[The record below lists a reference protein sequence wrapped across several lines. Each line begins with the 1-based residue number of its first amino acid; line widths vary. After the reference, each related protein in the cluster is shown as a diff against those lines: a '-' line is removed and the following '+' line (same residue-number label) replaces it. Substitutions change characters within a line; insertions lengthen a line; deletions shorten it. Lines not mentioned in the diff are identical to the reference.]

1 MRAAISPCVPIFV
14 GTPLTV
20 NSWDLCILLKSK
32 GVLVSHF
39 PMSTGGPAFVCSHD
53 RPFPSPPIPAWTAAT
68 YKATFKKQ
76 QKTDAT
82 QAKPTHGNII
92 RFAPPLVI
100 SEAELRKALDI
111 IGEAL
116 KELPNAQKAEH

>member
-1 MRAAISPCVPIFV
+1 VS
-14 GTPLTV
+14 
-20 NSWDLCILLKSK
+20 SWDLCILLKSK

-39 PMSTGGPAFVCSHD
+39 PKPTNGPSIVTSHD
-53 RPFPSPPIPAWTAAT
+53 QLSLSPPVPHGPLRRTRQTAKQNKQT
-68 YKATFKKQ
+68 NKKHS
-76 QKTDAT
+76 TDRN

-116 KELPNAQKAEH
+116 KELPNAQKAEN